1 MIRFYRL
8 HLCLCHAV
16 DYTNDYILPLD
27 GSYFM
32 ARKYNKSKG
41 MGFTPEQFI
50 EYVQALTSKEIEA
63 VATADTIGSEEE

>member
-1 MIRFYRL
+1 
-8 HLCLCHAV
+8 
-16 DYTNDYILPLD
+16 
-27 GSYFM
+27 M

-63 VATADTIGSEEE
+63 VATADTIGTEEE